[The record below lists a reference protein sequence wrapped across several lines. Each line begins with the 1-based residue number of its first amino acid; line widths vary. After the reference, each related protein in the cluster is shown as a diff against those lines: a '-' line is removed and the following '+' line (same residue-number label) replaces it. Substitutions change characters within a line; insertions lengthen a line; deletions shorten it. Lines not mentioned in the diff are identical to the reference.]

1 MNLFLLKLFVLC
13 CGVMKVVI
21 LNFVDLATAQV
32 DETSGKEVATF

>member
-1 MNLFLLKLFVLC
+1 MNLFLLKLFVLS

-21 LNFVDLATAQV
+21 LNLADFATAQV